1 MHPLIS
7 MMNKLSPLG
16 IYDLSD
22 GTNIKNELQAYAQ
35 ALYAHRQ
42 NMEELLREAFIS
54 SSESYGLEIREKVIG
69 DVKSSYS
76 TEKRREMLTLRKG
89 FNESD
94 FTKESLKKFLRSFGV
109 SDYSIIEVPT
119 QGTISVC
126 VGGSYPD
133 SEAKWIENQ
142 IKRILPAHLDAY
154 VYFGGKTWN
163 QFQLQNKTFAQ
174 LDADNLQWKQIHLQ

>member
-7 MMNKLSPLG
+7 MMNKLEPLG

-22 GTNIKNELQAYAQ
+22 GTNVKNELQAYAH
-35 ALYAHRQ
+35 ALLIHRQ
-42 NMEELLREAFIS
+42 NMEELLRECFIS

-69 DVKSSYS
+69 NTRDEYS
-76 TEKRREMLTLRKG
+76 LAKRREMLTLRKG

-119 QGTISVC
+119 QDSVSVC
-126 VGGSYPD
+126 IGGSYPD

-142 IKRILPAHLDAY
+142 IKNVLPAHLDVY

-163 QFQLQNKTFAQ
+163 QFQQQNKTFAQ
-174 LDADNLQWKQIHLQ
+174 LDERNLSWAQIHLQ